1 MGTQLSTKARL
12 TGAPRLA
19 YRLTNTYGLILLLI
33 IIDYIAA
40 SALTTSGWGRFITVF
55 LLGATLLLTLR
66 VSRARRILQLLAVI
80 YLVVSSLSALTSEV
94 TPGTDTVTQHLYILA
109 GILLLVTPFSIL
121 RHIASH
127 PVVTTETVLG
137 AVCVYLLIG
146 FSFAFIYSG
155 IAVLSPSPFFQGES
169 PASSNNTLFFS
180 YTTLT
185 TVGYGNLVPAQS
197 FGQTVAMLE
206 ALLGPIYLALIVARL
221 VSLWGQ
227 ERPQV
232 PMASGKRRPEASPTA
247 RREVSDDSKSR
258 P

>member
-1 MGTQLSTKARL
+1 V
-12 TGAPRLA
+12 A

-33 IIDYIAA
+33 IVDYIAA

-55 LLGATLLLTLR
+55 LLGSTLLLTLH
-66 VSRARRILQLLAVI
+66 VSRAHRILQLLAAI
-80 YLVVSSLSALTSEV
+80 YLVFSSLSALIGAVTSGV
-94 TPGTDTVTQHLYILA
+94 DTLAQHLFILA
-109 GILLLVTPFSIL
+109 EILLLVPPLSIL
-121 RHIASH
+121 RDIASH

-155 IAVLSPSPFFQGES
+155 VALLSPLPFFQRGS
-169 PASSNNTLFFS
+169 PASINNTLFFS

-232 PMASGKRRPEASPTA
+232 PAVSGKRRSQPSPTG
-247 RREVSDDSKSR
+247 RREDSDESK
-258 P
+258 